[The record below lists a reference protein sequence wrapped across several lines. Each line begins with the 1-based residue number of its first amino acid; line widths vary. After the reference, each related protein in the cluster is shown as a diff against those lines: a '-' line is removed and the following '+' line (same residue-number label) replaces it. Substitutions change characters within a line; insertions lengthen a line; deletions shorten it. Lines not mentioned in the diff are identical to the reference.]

1 MVCYLGRVCL
11 TYICTRSA
19 LDRTLTTCITASLI
33 RLTRCQR
40 LGAFESTTSR
50 LLMFN
55 RSLLAPEVLL
65 GVDSNARCVL
75 RSDRAL
81 FELVHFNQIVAHAQP
96 PFCWTASHTLLI
108 TQLLWR
114 SSCKYRFSCH
124 TEPSTALAPS
134 RISAILNM
142 TRSEAV
148 SSNAP
153 SQWQRVKR
161 PNQPQVFSGWLYS
174 LSRYSASRLFFNTRL
189 SALDSAGMDPS
200 RSCGKHGQLPRTRF
214 YHVHLYAIGN

>member
-108 TQLLWR
+108 ELTDAIPQIPLHFTWDNKR
-114 SSCKYRFSCH
+114 R
-124 TEPSTALAPS
+124 PVLAGQQFVGS
-134 RISAILNM
+134 FIAHKNFFFRIKL
-142 TRSEAV
+142 
-148 SSNAP
+148 
-153 SQWQRVKR
+153 
-161 PNQPQVFSGWLYS
+161 
-174 LSRYSASRLFFNTRL
+174 
-189 SALDSAGMDPS
+189 
-200 RSCGKHGQLPRTRF
+200 
-214 YHVHLYAIGN
+214 